1 MFKGFKSFEFK
12 ISIFAIMKNFYA
24 PLLFALLMAAC
35 TEEDD
40 ALSTTVA
47 NIPSFY
53 GVAPSSSPISTDA
66 LFFKDI
72 SYGTN
77 ERNRLDLFLP
87 NKGPIEGIVIL
98 FHGGSFQFGS
108 KEDFYGEELNNILT
122 TVLDNKIGIAN
133 AEYSFITE
141 PHSSGVFTSLTDGSQ
156 VINFIRENST
166 ALDLPKNKLILAGV
180 SAGAGIALWNGFRE
194 ETNSEV
200 KGIVGLY
207 AQSTYDIN
215 KWEAIFPDFNL
226 DSIKEVNSEIRDLY
240 TQFYGGEY
248 TAEKAMDLDFLSEI
262 DADDPTLYLYN
273 PVYKDEVISE
283 GILDLDVLFHSFKHA
298 DLLRKK
304 TTEVGLECSGAY
316 QELPQE
322 FIERILIDQ

>member
-1 MFKGFKSFEFK
+1 MIFQEKLKSKEK
-12 ISIFAIMKNFYA
+12 IFLDGGNGSEIARLGGDMSPAFAALATINSPDIVVKVHENFINA
-24 PLLFALLMAAC
+24 GCDIITANTFATNRHNLDSLNYSDKTDKFILKSVELAKK
-35 TEEDD
+35 
-40 ALSTTVA
+40 ALSNT
-47 NIPSFY
+47 
-53 GVAPSSSPISTDA
+53 GM
-66 LFFKDI
+66 
-72 SYGTN
+72 
-77 ERNRLDLFLP
+77 
-87 NKGPIEGIVIL
+87 
-98 FHGGSFQFGS
+98 
-108 KEDFYGEELNNILT
+108 
-122 TVLDNKIGIAN
+122 DNKIGIAN

-166 ALDLPKNKLILAGV
+166 ALDFPKNKLILAGV

-215 KWEAIFPDFNL
+215 KWEAIFPDLNL